1 MLFKL
6 KKLLALCFL
15 LLLFSCDSSL
25 VYNESYPIKD
35 LQWNR
40 KNPLIFKTDSI
51 TDITQGYNAFINLR
65 VNENYMYRNIYFFVE
80 IEMPNKQ
87 VIRDTVNGMLQD
99 ESGNWLDNVSGFGAI
114 KNVEF
119 NYREKFKL
127 PYQGS
132 YKFTIYQAMRDEV
145 LENVEDVGFQ
155 LKTIEQ

>member
-1 MLFKL
+1 M
-6 KKLLALCFL
+6 
-15 LLLFSCDSSL
+15 
-25 VYNESYPIKD
+25 VYNESYPIQD

-40 KNPLIFKTDSI
+40 KNPLVFKTDSI
-51 TDITQGYNAFINLR
+51 SDITQGYNAFINLR

-87 VIRDTVNGMLQD
+87 IIRDTVNGMLQD
-99 ESGNWLDNVSGFGAI
+99 EAGNWLENVSGFGAI
-114 KNVEF
+114 KTVEF

-127 PYQGS
+127 PFPGS

-145 LENVEDVGFQ
+145 LENVEDIGFK